1 MGGGGVCA
9 YVRACVLLHINVYH
23 LKDMCECV
31 FVLVLYGTVLC
42 EGPKTYVD
50 LCHTNTILIN

>member
-1 MGGGGVCA
+1 MGAC
-9 YVRACVLLHINVYH
+9 VRACVHACVMLLHIYVYH

-42 EGPKTYVD
+42 EAPETYVD
-50 LCHTNTILIN
+50 LPHTNTILIN